1 MIGMSKIRVVETG
14 QEGWV
19 YSPAVNKFNEPTEE

>member
-1 MIGMSKIRVVETG
+1 MSKIRVVETG

-19 YSPAVNKFNEPTEE
+19 FSPAVNKFNEPTE